1 MKLQKPESL
10 RNGDTIGIISP
21 ASSPDDLS
29 RINKGVN
36 YFERLGYQVEVGK
49 NVGKYEGYLAGT
61 DEERIEDL
69 HDMFSNKN
77 IRAIICVRGG
87 YGSPRLLDKIDYQLI
102 KKNPKIF
109 VGYSDITA
117 LQLAF
122 FTKANLVTF
131 AGPMVAVDF
140 HSEINRYTEEIFWRT
155 ITSTKKIEKVILP
168 EGESLLPMKK
178 GRAEGE
184 IIGGNLSLILSLL
197 GSPYI
202 PKLKDKILFLEDID
216 EAPYKVDRMLNQ
228 LTIAGILK
236 KISGVLLGEF
246 TDCVEKD
253 AEKKTLT
260 LDEVFEKYLGELR
273 IPVIKNFPHGHRKA
287 NHTIPFGIKTKVNA
301 DKGYVEFLESAVI

>member
-1 MKLQKPESL
+1 MKMQKPESL

-49 NVGKYEGYLAGT
+49 NVGKYSGYLAGT
-61 DEERIEDL
+61 DEERLEDL
-69 HDMFSNKN
+69 HDMFSDKE
-77 IRAIICVRGG
+77 IKAIICVRGG

-122 FTKANLVTF
+122 FKNANLVTF

-155 ITSTKKIEKVILP
+155 ITSTKKIDKVILP
-168 EGESLLPMKK
+168 EGETLLPMKK
-178 GRAEGE
+178 GKAEGE

-197 GSPYI
+197 GSPYF
-202 PKLKDKILFLEDID
+202 PKLKDKILFFEDVD

-228 LTIAGILK
+228 LTITGIMK

-287 NHTIPFGIKTKVNA
+287 NYTIPFGIKTKINA

>member
-36 YFERLGYQVEVGK
+36 YFERLGYHVEVGK

-69 HDMFSNKN
+69 HNMFSNKN

-122 FTKANLVTF
+122 FTKTNLVTF

-197 GSPYI
+197 GSSYI
-202 PKLKDKILFLEDID
+202 PKFKDKILFLEDID

-228 LTIAGILK
+228 LTIAGMLK

>member
-87 YGSPRLLDKIDYQLI
+87 YGSPRLLGKIDYQLI

-202 PKLKDKILFLEDID
+202 PKFKDKILFLEDID

>member
-61 DEERIEDL
+61 DEERVEDL

-87 YGSPRLLDKIDYQLI
+87 YGSPRLLDKIDYRI
-102 KKNPKIF
+102 IRKNPKIF

-122 FTKANLVTF
+122 FQKANLVTF
-131 AGPMVAVDF
+131 AGPMLAVDF
-140 HSEINRYTEEIFWRT
+140 HSEINRYTEENFWRT
-155 ITSTKKIEKVILP
+155 VTSTKKIEKVILP
-168 EGESLLPMKK
+168 EGEALLPLRK
-178 GRAEGE
+178 GKAEGE

-197 GSPYI
+197 GTEYF
-202 PKLKDKILFLEDID
+202 PKMKDKILFIEDID

-228 LTIAGILK
+228 LTISGIVE
-236 KISGVLLGEF
+236 KIGGILLGEF

-253 AEKKTLT
+253 SGKRTLT
-260 LDEVFEKYLGELR
+260 LDEVFNKYLGELPF
-273 IPVIKNFPHGHRKA
+273 PVIKNFPHGHRKA
-287 NHTIPFGIKTKVNA
+287 NYTIPFGIKTKLNA

>member
-87 YGSPRLLDKIDYQLI
+87 YGSPRLLGKIDYQLI

-155 ITSTKKIEKVILP
+155 ITSTKKIEKIILP

-202 PKLKDKILFLEDID
+202 PKFKDKILFLEDID

-228 LTIAGILK
+228 LTIAGMLK